1 MILPEIDPIA
11 LQIGPLAIRWYSLTW
26 MAAFFGIYSLAKY
39 RLKTYTLDQLGDLMF
54 YGLMGAMLGGRAG
67 YCFFYGLDQ
76 LIDDPLW
83 LFRVWEGGLS
93 FHGGLLG
100 VITSVYLL
108 SRSWEVQFLEVLD
121 FIAPSVPVGLGT
133 VRIGNFLNSELLGRP
148 TDQSWGVIFPS
159 DPLGL
164 LRHPSQLYQAFAE
177 GIVLLLFLL
186 WVSKKPKPTMA
197 ISAYFLIG
205 YGLLRT
211 ITEMYR
217 EPDSHIGFDAFD
229 ILTRGQLLSILMML
243 IGIILLIFSYYNRQ
257 HERIS

>member
-1 MILPEIDPIA
+1 
-11 LQIGPLAIRWYSLTW
+11 
-26 MAAFFGIYSLAKY
+26 
-39 RLKTYTLDQLGDLMF
+39 
-54 YGLMGAMLGGRAG
+54 
-67 YCFFYGLDQ
+67 
-76 LIDDPLW
+76 
-83 LFRVWEGGLS
+83 
-93 FHGGLLG
+93 
-100 VITSVYLL
+100 
-108 SRSWEVQFLEVLD
+108 
-121 FIAPSVPVGLGT
+121 
-133 VRIGNFLNSELLGRP
+133 
-148 TDQSWGVIFPS
+148 
-159 DPLGL
+159 
-164 LRHPSQLYQAFAE
+164 
-177 GIVLLLFLL
+177 LFLL